1 MLKGQIG
8 GKLRALFA
16 ASLTAVRSA
25 RRTVATHHF
34 GHVVRFA
41 LAKFFAITTPPNS
54 MSRWRYAEWS

>member
-1 MLKGQIG
+1 M
-8 GKLRALFA
+8 FA